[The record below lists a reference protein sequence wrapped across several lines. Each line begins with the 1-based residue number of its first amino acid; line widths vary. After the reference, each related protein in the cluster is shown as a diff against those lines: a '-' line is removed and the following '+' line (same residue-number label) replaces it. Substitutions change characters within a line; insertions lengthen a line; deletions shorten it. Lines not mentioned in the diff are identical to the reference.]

1 MGLFGSIGSAIGG
14 IASGIGSIIGSNN
27 SAASAEA
34 INQANYE
41 HQKEFAQNGIRWK
54 VADAKAAGLHPLA
67 ALGAQTSGYTPSAV
81 VGDTPDFSFLRDIG
95 QDVGRAI
102 DAKSTAAERAA
113 NKAKIDQGTNLE
125 LEGKALD
132 NDYKRAL
139 IRGETQDQALRL
151 ANASVRASWSQ
162 QLPPAMPSLA
172 RDGSVIAG
180 QGDATSPSG
189 IEAKPAEIV
198 VNDPQTRFAEAGSH
212 PDTRWLRTA
221 TGGYQPVRSD
231 AAQNALEDDVIG
243 SARYE
248 TRNGLGNFS
257 NDERFAPPRALL
269 PNGGRDGHSWF
280 YDFVNGEWYAV
291 KPGDILRNRPKFLPD
306 KWRRFQGVK

>member
-14 IASGIGSIIGSNN
+14 IASGIGSIIGAGQSGAN
-27 SAASAEA
+27 AAA

-67 ALGAQTSGYTPSAV
+67 ALGAQTSSYTPSAV
-81 VGDTPDFSFLRDIG
+81 VGDSPDFSFLRDLG

-151 ANASVRASWSQ
+151 ANAAVRASWSQ

-172 RDGSVIAG
+172 PDGSLMPG
-180 QGDATSPSG
+180 QSNATSPGG
-189 IEAKPAEIV
+189 IESKPAEIV
-198 VNDPQTRFAEAGSH
+198 ANEPGRRGQERGSITELGFSRTND
-212 PDTRWLRTA
+212 
-221 TGGYQPVRSD
+221 GGYVPVMSND
-231 AAQNALEDDVIG
+231 SKQ
-243 SARYE
+243 RYE
-248 TRNGLGNFS
+248 EDIVGEIGWNLRNRLPVII
-257 NDERFAPPRALL
+257 DRQDVAPPRSWLSDPDSSWEFDLL
-269 PNGGRDGHSWF
+269 RGA
-280 YDFVNGEWYAV
+280 WYERPA
-291 KPGDILRNRPKFLPD
+291 GRPKRSYWIPGM
-306 KWRRFQGVK
+306 R

>member
-27 SAASAEA
+27 SSASAEA

-67 ALGAQTSGYTPSAV
+67 ALGAQTSSYTPSAV
-81 VGDTPDFSFLRDIG
+81 VGDSPDFSFLRDIG

-151 ANASVRASWSQ
+151 ANAAVRASWSQ

-172 RDGSVIAG
+172 PDGSLMPG
-180 QGDATSPSG
+180 QGNATSPGG
-189 IEAKPAEIV
+189 IESKPAEIV
-198 VNDPQTRFAEAGSH
+198 VNEPGRPGQERGSVSELGFTRTN
-212 PDTRWLRTA
+212 D
-221 TGGYQPVRSD
+221 GGYAPVMSKD
-231 AAQNALEDDVIG
+231 AKDRLDDDFIG
-243 SARYE
+243 SSLWHL
-248 TRNGLGNFS
+248 RNSLPAAF
-257 NDERFAPPRALL
+257 DAERVMPPRSWL
-269 PNGGRDGHSWF
+269 PKGSEWRFDVRRGAFYPVPFGSGFFYHTERDLTSPF
-280 YDFVNGEWYAV
+280 
-291 KPGDILRNRPKFLPD
+291 
-306 KWRRFQGVK
+306 RR

>member
-67 ALGAQTSGYTPSAV
+67 ALGAQTSSYTPSAV
-81 VGDTPDFSFLRDIG
+81 VGDSPDFSFLRDIG

-139 IRGETQDQALRL
+139 IRGETQDQALKL
-151 ANASVRASWSQ
+151 ANAAVRASWSQ
-162 QLPPAMPSLA
+162 QLPSAMPSLA
-172 RDGSVIAG
+172 PDGSLMPG
-180 QGDATSPSG
+180 QGNATSPGG
-189 IEAKPAEIV
+189 IESKPAEIV
-198 VNDPQTRFAEAGSH
+198 VNEPGRRGQERGSI
-212 PDTRWLRTA
+212 TELGFSRTND
-221 TGGYQPVRSD
+221 GGYVPVMSND
-231 AAQNALEDDVIG
+231 AKQ
-243 SARYE
+243 RYE
-248 TRNGLGNFS
+248 EDIFGEIGWNLRNRLPGLI
-257 NDERFAPPRALL
+257 DRQDVAPPRSWLSDPDSSWEFDLSRGAWYER
-269 PNGGRDGHSWF
+269 PAGRSKRSYWI
-280 YDFVNGEWYAV
+280 
-291 KPGDILRNRPKFLPD
+291 PGIR
-306 KWRRFQGVK
+306 